1 MKFFYCHCSFQP
13 H

>member
-1 MKFFYCHCSFQP
+1 MKFFYFYCSFQP